1 MPADEV
7 PRKDASGGVSP
18 LDTKTNGET
27 AISAAA
33 VVVSE
38 TLLPRPL
45 PLRRRLSLCR
55 HRRRLLLRLQTK
67 TLSLSEIWTF
77 LLFTTD
83 NSRFA
88 LSLIS
93 EWSLPALRQL
103 SRPVLCCS
111 AARCLDANV

>member
-1 MPADEV
+1 MPADAV
-7 PRKDASGGVSP
+7 PRKDARGK
-18 LDTKTNGET
+18 DRKTNV
-27 AISAAA
+27 ALSAAA

-38 TLLPRPL
+38 TLLPRPR

-55 HRRRLLLRLQTK
+55 HRLLLRLQTK
-67 TLSLSEIWTF
+67 PLSLSEIWTF

-93 EWSLPALRQL
+93 EWSLPARSALPA
-103 SRPVLCCS
+103 SWPVLCCS
-111 AARCLDANV
+111 AA